1 MSNYIINTEADLDLD
16 DIWEYIAQDSVENS
30 DNWDATLREAF
41 ALLGCTPA
49 AGHTRR
55 DLTDEAILFWPVGRY
70 LIIYRPHLSGVEILG
85 VTQGSR
91 NIPSWLRKRS

>member
-1 MSNYIINTEADLDLD
+1 VNYIINPDADQDFD
-16 DIWEYIAQDSVENS
+16 DIWEFIAQDSVDS
-30 DNWDATLREAF
+30 ADRWDAALREAF
-41 ALLGCTPA
+41 ALLGRNPA

-55 DLTDEAILFWPVGRY
+55 DLTEEAVLFWPVDRY
-70 LIIYRPHLSGVEILG
+70 LIIYRPHPLGVEILA